1 MTNRRGVL
9 LASFLMTDD
18 EQKIQEEVEFIVNN
32 IEITNNLIFLLEDK
46 DNPEKKIITYNAV
59 VEKGKPFNPR
69 LFTMRMHR
77 KKQTNTLYTINALNA
92 AVASQHDG
100 KTGRDLKLDWT
111 QYENS
116 ILLTS
121 GKELKAHPV
130 EVSKIFKIEEV
141 HKWRRVGNS

>member
-100 KTGRDLKLDWT
+100 KIGRDLKLDWT

-130 EVSKIFKIEEV
+130 EVSKIFKIEEEPAEE
-141 HKWRRVGNS
+141 